1 MYYFFLSLIAI
12 ISLKML
18 IVLYRVWQGPTV
30 FDRIIGLGVMGV
42 DAIILLLFI
51 AAMKNR
57 IDMFVD
63 ISIAYAALGLIA
75 YLVLGKYFERKGD
88 LNG

>member
-1 MYYFFLSLIAI
+1 MYYFFLSFIAI
-12 ISLKML
+12 VALKML

-30 FDRIIGLGVMGV
+30 FDRIIGLGVIGV
-42 DAIILLLFI
+42 DAIILMLVI
-51 AAMKNR
+51 AALKSR

-63 ISIAYAALGLIA
+63 ISIAYAALGLIG

>member
-18 IVLYRVWQGPTV
+18 IVLYRVWHGPTV

-42 DAIILLLFI
+42 DAIILMLFI
-51 AAMKNR
+51 AAMK
-57 IDMFVD
+57 IDDMFVD

>member
-1 MYYFFLSLIAI
+1 
-12 ISLKML
+12 ML
-18 IVLYRVWQGPTV
+18 V
-30 FDRIIGLGVMGV
+30 
-42 DAIILLLFI
+42 I
-51 AAMKNR
+51 AALKSR

-63 ISIAYAALGLIA
+63 ISIAYAALGLIG